1 LLCMSRGGAPEG
13 GAVVLDVAQLEALL
27 TRTFSIGLDVGRGRE
42 KVALVRLRLSR
53 ALLGAAETQAMAA
66 EALVIERGVATEHIA
81 AAEGLALHAA
91 AFNGTPDPVLHLAA
105 RAMGVATGLA
115 ALEPDPRAPG
125 ADVLLDA
132 ALQAATG
139 LQQLLAFRPMTA
151 PPSPPRRA
159 GRRHR
164 RTHQRRCRTRQGR
177 RSPARAH
184 RAGQDDRT
192 VRPHRQDGSQLS
204 PARQRPTGPRA
215 PQFDLRTGYSGL
227 EQQRNGQWR

>member
-1 LLCMSRGGAPEG
+1 M
-13 GAVVLDVAQLEALL
+13 VLDVAQLETLL

-66 EALVIERGVATEHIA
+66 EALAIERGVATEQIA

-91 AFNGTPDPVLHLAA
+91 AFNGMPDPVLHLAA
-105 RAMGVATGLA
+105 RAMGVVTGLA

-139 LQQLLAFRPMTA
+139 PQQLLAFRHDCATVTPAEQAAATA
-151 PPSPPRRA
+151 GLTSAAAGLGKAAEACAGSSSWPR
-159 GRRHR
+159 
-164 RTHQRRCRTRQGR
+164 
-177 RSPARAH
+177 
-184 RAGQDDRT
+184 
-192 VRPHRQDGSQLS
+192 
-204 PARQRPTGPRA
+204 
-215 PQFDLRTGYSGL
+215 
-227 EQQRNGQWR
+227 